1 MDRVSFFKTL
11 YQFCEGEIEI
21 RPLPGEQGFFPIDGH
36 KGIDSHCN
44 NFAQSNLFFG
54 VATRNGGG
62 TKEHVVNIPAV
73 WNDGDFKQTPREVL
87 ADKLK
92 HFPFKPSIIVKSG
105 GGVHLYWLLKE
116 PAKYGDISII
126 EDINR
131 RIAAALG
138 GDTNS
143 CDAAR
148 VLRVPDTLNYKYK
161 PPRQCEVARIDNF
174 YYDLSDFLEILPE
187 SNHKKTVV
195 DNTEQK
201 KPGWL
206 QNDMAGV
213 NEPGR
218 NAAGARI
225 AGYFINKLPAAD
237 VLTILQA
244 WNLHNTPPLADKELQ
259 TIVKSVSRYQL
270 EIATKSKVDIS
281 NVFDAARMVE
291 AYQEHIA
298 NLKKNRFILGISEID
313 KRIRGVAGGEVL
325 TILARSGSFKTA
337 MLQNLLKNYVQNSAW
352 AAVFFSI
359 EMPVASVTE
368 RYFQILDGCTGRE
381 VESLFTDVT
390 QSELKN
396 KAVGQF
402 VKDLKGFYSIPTRVS
417 LSDIGAYVRL
427 IETEKNVK
435 VGVIGIDYLGLMD
448 GPGANTYETISRL
461 ATGTKNIAKLL
472 NIPVILLSQVSR
484 KGGSGQSE
492 ISLDMGRDSGAIE
505 EGADFVLG
513 LWQKPRDEKDVDVWA
528 EGLPA
533 EKPQIDL
540 ICKILK
546 NRKGSAGSTWKL
558 ELVAHAM
565 QIGANAVPYEPK
577 KSKKAK
583 LSV

>member
-1 MDRVSFFKTL
+1 MDRDRFFNIL
-11 YQFCEGEIEI
+11 YQHCQGEIEI
-21 RPLPGEQGFFPIDGH
+21 RAIPGMQGFFAIDDF
-36 KGIDSHCN
+36 KGIADHCSK
-44 NFAQSNLFFG
+44 FATNNLFFG

-116 PAKYGDISII
+116 PAKYDDICVI

-138 GDTNS
+138 GDTNA

-148 VLRVPDTLNYKYK
+148 VLRVPDTLNHKYY
-161 PPRQCEVARIDNF
+161 PPRKCEVAKIDNF

-187 SNHKKTVV
+187 SNHKKPDR
-195 DNTEQK
+195 DNIEQK
-201 KPGWL
+201 DTGWL
-206 QNDMAGV
+206 NELMAGV
-213 NEPGR
+213 GKGDR
-218 NAAGARI
+218 NTAGTKI
-225 AGYFINKLPAAD
+225 AGYWINKLPAAD
-237 VLTILQA
+237 VLTILQT
-244 WNLHNTPPLADKELQ
+244 WNVHNNPPLDDKELH
-259 TIVKSVSRYQL
+259 TIFKSVSRYQP
-270 EIATKSKVDIS
+270 EAGKQARVDIV
-281 NVFDAARMVE
+281 NVYDAARMVE
-291 AYQEHIA
+291 AYQQHIA
-298 NLKKNRFILGISEID
+298 NLKKNRFILGIPEID

-337 MLQNLLKNYVQNSAW
+337 MLQNLLKNYAQNSAW
-352 AAVFFSI
+352 AAGFFSI
-359 EMPVASVTE
+359 EMPVASVAE

-381 VESLFTDVT
+381 VENMFADTSQNGVK
-390 QSELKN
+390 E
-396 KAVGQF
+396 AAIGQF
-402 VKDLKGFYSIPTRVS
+402 VKDLQRFFVIPTRVS
-417 LSDIGAYVRL
+417 LSDIAAYVKL

-513 LWQKPRDEKDVDVWA
+513 LWQHPRDEKDVDVWA
-528 EGLPA
+528 EGLPDGGA
-533 EKPQIDL
+533 QIDL

-546 NRKGSAGSTWKL
+546 NRKGAAGSTWKL

-565 QIGANAVPYEPK
+565 QIGANAVPYQERKEPK
-577 KSKKAK
+577 SKGY
-583 LSV
+583 